1 MRNSVTCPN
10 CNSENP
16 FYNSIC
22 SGCKYY
28 LRDKI
33 YNLDLWMVISL
44 LIEAPTKA
52 FRTIIFSEHKN
63 FILFILFFVS
73 IKYLINARF
82 ISMVS
87 VGEFQSTIGL
97 QLSYLIVLGITLIY
111 FIIFSLIYKS
121 LSKRNEINI
130 RYKDTFALIL
140 YSQIPFL
147 FGLFILFPLELVI
160 LGDYLFSMNP
170 TPFII
175 KGSITYFFLAIEIGL
190 VIWSI
195 ILVFKA
201 FLTQSQH
208 FIFSIISA
216 SVFVVL
222 FWTLIYFCS
231 LVCFY
236 DLI

>member
-16 FYNSIC
+16 FFNSIC

-33 YNLDLWMVISL
+33 YNLDLWTMISS

-63 FILFILFFVS
+63 FIFFILFFVS
-73 IKYLINARF
+73 IKYLVNARF
-82 ISMVS
+82 IAMLSI
-87 VGEFQSTIGL
+87 GEFQSTIGL
-97 QLSYLIVLGITLIY
+97 QLSYLIVLGITLVY

-121 LSKRNEINI
+121 LSKRNQVNI
-130 RYKDTFALIL
+130 RFKDTLALIT

-147 FGLFILFPLELVI
+147 FGLIILFPLELVI

-175 KGSITYFFLAIEIGL
+175 KGIITYFFLAIEIGL
-190 VIWSI
+190 IIWSI
-195 ILVFKA
+195 FLIYKA

-208 FIFSIISA
+208 FIFGLISA

-222 FWTLIYFCS
+222 FWSLIYFCS
-231 LVCFY
+231 LVVFT
-236 DLI
+236 I

>member
-1 MRNSVTCPN
+1 MKNSISCPN
-10 CNSENP
+10 CNSDNP

-22 SGCKYY
+22 SGCKFY
-28 LRDKI
+28 LRDRI
-33 YNLDLWMVISL
+33 VNLDLWTVISS
-44 LIEAPTKA
+44 LIESPTKA

-97 QLSYLIVLGITLIY
+97 QISYLIVLSIMLIY
-111 FIIFSLIYKS
+111 FIIFSYIHKS
-121 LSKRNEINI
+121 LSKKSEFSI
-130 RYKDTFALIL
+130 RLRDTFALII

-175 KGSITYFFLAIEIGL
+175 KGSITYFFFAIELGL
-190 VIWSI
+190 VLWNIF
-195 ILVFKA
+195 LVFKA
-201 FLTQSQH
+201 FLTQSQQTL
-208 FIFSIISA
+208 FAMASA
-216 SVFVVL
+216 TVFVVL

-231 LVCFY
+231 LIVFT
-236 DLI
+236 I

>member
-1 MRNSVTCPN
+1 MKNSVSCPN

-28 LRDKI
+28 LRDRI
-33 YNLDLWMVISL
+33 VNLDLWSVISL
-44 LIEAPTKA
+44 LIESPTKA

-63 FILFILFFVS
+63 FIFFILFFVS

-97 QLSYLIVLGITLIY
+97 QLSYLIVLGIILIY
-111 FIIFSLIYKS
+111 FIIFSYLHKS
-121 LSKRNEINI
+121 FSKKSEFSI
-130 RYKDTFALIL
+130 RLRDTFALII
-140 YSQIPFL
+140 YSQMPFL

-175 KGSITYFFLAIEIGL
+175 KGSIAYFFISIEIGL
-190 VIWSI
+190 AIWSI
-195 ILVFKA
+195 FLVFKA
-201 FLTQSQH
+201 FLTQSQQT
-208 FIFSIISA
+208 FFGIASA
-216 SVFVVL
+216 TVFVVL

-231 LVCFY
+231 LIVFT
-236 DLI
+236 I

>member
-1 MRNSVTCPN
+1 MKNSVTCPN

-22 SGCKYY
+22 SSCRFY
-28 LRDKI
+28 LRDRI
-33 YNLDLWMVISL
+33 YNIDFWTILSS
-44 LIEAPTKA
+44 LIETPAKA
-52 FRTIIFSEHKN
+52 LRTIIFSEHKN
-63 FILFILFFVS
+63 FIFFILFFVS

-82 ISMVS
+82 IAMLS

-97 QLSYLIVLGITLIY
+97 QLSYMIVLGITLIY

-130 RYKDTFALIL
+130 RYKDTLALIL

-208 FIFSIISA
+208 FLFSIIST

-231 LVCFY
+231 LVVFT
-236 DLI
+236 I

>member
-82 ISMVS
+82 ISMIS

-97 QLSYLIVLGITLIY
+97 QLSYLIVLGITLSY
-111 FIIFSLIYKS
+111 FVIFSLLYKS
-121 LSKRNEINI
+121 LRKRNEVTI
-130 RYKDTFALIL
+130 RYKDTFALII

-195 ILVFKA
+195 FLVFKA

-208 FIFSIISA
+208 FLFSLISA

-231 LVCFY
+231 LVVFT
-236 DLI
+236 I

>member
-1 MRNSVTCPN
+1 MKNSVSCPN

-22 SGCKYY
+22 SGCKHY
-28 LRDKI
+28 LRDRI
-33 YNLDLWMVISL
+33 VNLDLWSVISL
-44 LIEAPTKA
+44 LIESPTKA

-63 FILFILFFVS
+63 FIFFILFFVS

-97 QLSYLIVLGITLIY
+97 QLSYLIVLGVILIY
-111 FIIFSLIYKS
+111 FIIFSFLHKS
-121 LSKRNEINI
+121 LSKKSECSI
-130 RYKDTFALIL
+130 RLRDTFALIT
-140 YSQIPFL
+140 YSQMPFL

-175 KGSITYFFLAIEIGL
+175 KGSITYFFFAIEIGL
-190 VIWSI
+190 VLWNIF
-195 ILVFKA
+195 LVFKA
-201 FLTQSQH
+201 FLTQSQQTL
-208 FIFSIISA
+208 FGMASA
-216 SVFVVL
+216 TVFVVL

-231 LVCFY
+231 LIVFA
-236 DLI
+236 I

>member
-1 MRNSVTCPN
+1 MKNSVTCPN

-22 SGCKYY
+22 SSCRFY
-28 LRDKI
+28 LRDRI
-33 YNLDLWMVISL
+33 YNIDFWTILSS
-44 LIEAPTKA
+44 LIETPAKA
-52 FRTIIFSEHKN
+52 LRTIIFSEHKN

-82 ISMVS
+82 IAMLS

-111 FIIFSLIYKS
+111 FIIFSLLHKLS
-121 LSKRNEINI
+121 SKRNEVNI
-130 RYKDTFALIL
+130 RFKDTLALII

-147 FGLFILFPLELVI
+147 FGLIILFPLELVI
-160 LGDYLFSMNP
+160 FGDYLFSLNP

-175 KGSITYFFLAIEIGL
+175 KGTIAYLFLVVEIGL
-190 VIWSI
+190 VVWSI
-195 ILVFKA
+195 FLVFKA
-201 FLTQSQH
+201 LRTQSQNL
-208 FIFSIISA
+208 FFSLTSA

-231 LVCFY
+231 LIVFT
-236 DLI
+236 I

>member
-1 MRNSVTCPN
+1 M
-10 CNSENP
+10 
-16 FYNSIC
+16 
-22 SGCKYY
+22 
-28 LRDKI
+28 
-33 YNLDLWMVISL
+33 
-44 LIEAPTKA
+44 
-52 FRTIIFSEHKN
+52 
-63 FILFILFFVS
+63 S

-97 QLSYLIVLGITLIY
+97 QISYLIVLGIILIY
-111 FIIFSLIYKS
+111 FIIFSFIHKS
-121 LSKRNEINI
+121 LSKINEVYI
-130 RYKDTFALIL
+130 RFKDTFALII

-195 ILVFKA
+195 FLVFQSISYSVSTN
-201 FLTQSQH
+201 FL
-208 FIFSIISA
+208 
-216 SVFVVL
+216 
-222 FWTLIYFCS
+222 W
-231 LVCFY
+231 
-236 DLI
+236 

>member
-16 FYNSIC
+16 FFNSIC

-33 YNLDLWMVISL
+33 YNLDLWTIISS
-44 LIEAPTKA
+44 LIETPTKA

-87 VGEFQSTIGL
+87 VSEFQSTIGL

-111 FIIFSLIYKS
+111 FVIFSLIYKS
-121 LSKRNEINI
+121 LSKRDEVNI
-130 RYKDTFALIL
+130 RYKDTFALII
-140 YSQIPFL
+140 YSQVPFL

-195 ILVFKA
+195 FLVFKA

-208 FIFSIISA
+208 FLFSLISA

-222 FWTLIYFCS
+222 FWSLIYFCS
-231 LVCFY
+231 LVVFT
-236 DLI
+236 I

>member
-16 FYNSIC
+16 FFNSIC

-33 YNLDLWMVISL
+33 YNLDLWTMISS

-63 FILFILFFVS
+63 FIFFILFFVS
-73 IKYLINARF
+73 IKYLVNARF
-82 ISMVS
+82 IAMLSI
-87 VGEFQSTIGL
+87 GEFQSTIGL
-97 QLSYLIVLGITLIY
+97 QLSYLIVLGITLVY

-121 LSKRNEINI
+121 LSKRNQVNI
-130 RYKDTFALIL
+130 RFKDTFALII

-147 FGLFILFPLELVI
+147 FGLIILFPLELVI

-190 VIWSI
+190 IIWSI
-195 ILVFKA
+195 FLIYKA

-208 FIFSIISA
+208 SLFSLISV

-222 FWTLIYFCS
+222 FWSLIYFCS
-231 LVCFY
+231 LVVFT
-236 DLI
+236 I

>member
-16 FYNSIC
+16 FFNSIC

-33 YNLDLWMVISL
+33 YNLDLWTMISS
-44 LIEAPTKA
+44 LIEAPTIA

-63 FILFILFFVS
+63 FIFFILFFVS
-73 IKYLINARF
+73 IKYLVNARF
-82 ISMVS
+82 ISMLS
-87 VGEFQSTIGL
+87 IGEFQSTIGL

-111 FIIFSLIYKS
+111 FIIFSLVYKS

-130 RYKDTFALIL
+130 RYKDTFALII

-160 LGDYLFSMNP
+160 LGDFLFSMNP
-170 TPFII
+170 SPFII
-175 KGSITYFFLAIEIGL
+175 KGSITYFFLTIEIGL

-195 ILVFKA
+195 FLVFKA

-208 FIFSIISA
+208 FTFSIISA

-222 FWTLIYFCS
+222 LWSLIYFCS
-231 LVCFY
+231 LVVFT
-236 DLI
+236 I

>member
-1 MRNSVTCPN
+1 M
-10 CNSENP
+10 
-16 FYNSIC
+16 I
-22 SGCKYY
+22 
-28 LRDKI
+28 
-33 YNLDLWMVISL
+33 ISL

-73 IKYLINARF
+73 IKYLITARF

-147 FGLFILFPLELVI
+147 FGLFILFSLELVI

-190 VIWSI
+190 AIWSI

-208 FIFSIISA
+208 FLFSLISA
-216 SVFVVL
+216 SVFIVL

-231 LVCFY
+231 LVVFT
-236 DLI
+236 I

>member
-1 MRNSVTCPN
+1 
-10 CNSENP
+10 
-16 FYNSIC
+16 
-22 SGCKYY
+22 

-33 YNLDLWMVISL
+33 YNLDLWTVISSL
-44 LIEAPTKA
+44 FETPTKA
-52 FRTIIFSEHKN
+52 FRMIIFSEHKN

-73 IKYLINARF
+73 IKYLIDARF
-82 ISMVS
+82 ISMFS

-97 QLSYLIVLGITLIY
+97 QLSYLIILGITLIY
-111 FIIFSLIYKS
+111 FIIFSLVYKS
-121 LSKRNEINI
+121 LGKRNEINI
-130 RYKDTFALIL
+130 RYKDTFALII

-195 ILVFKA
+195 FLVFKA
-201 FLTQSQH
+201 FLTQSQY
-208 FIFSIISA
+208 FLFSLIST

-231 LVCFY
+231 LVVFT
-236 DLI
+236 I

>member
-1 MRNSVTCPN
+1 MKNSVSCPN

-28 LRDKI
+28 LRDRI
-33 YNLDLWMVISL
+33 VNLDLWSVISL
-44 LIEAPTKA
+44 LIESPTKA
-52 FRTIIFSEHKN
+52 FQTIIFSEHKN
-63 FILFILFFVS
+63 FIFFILFFVS

-87 VGEFQSTIGL
+87 VGEFQSTIGV
-97 QLSYLIVLGITLIY
+97 QLSYLIVLGIILIY
-111 FIIFSLIYKS
+111 FIIFSFLHKLFSKKS
-121 LSKRNEINI
+121 EFSI
-130 RYKDTFALIL
+130 RLRDTFALII
-140 YSQIPFL
+140 YSQMPFL

-175 KGSITYFFLAIEIGL
+175 KGSITYFFFAIEIGL
-190 VIWSI
+190 VLWNIF
-195 ILVFKA
+195 LVFKA
-201 FLTQSQH
+201 FLTQSQQTL
-208 FIFSIISA
+208 FGIASA
-216 SVFVVL
+216 TVFVVL

-231 LVCFY
+231 LIVFT
-236 DLI
+236 I